1 MALKNVI
8 IFWTNGN
15 LLVSKSYGFQEK
27 DTLILTGL
35 LSAFENLTED
45 LGEGGIKNISMHEHQ
60 ILMNIKNDI
69 CFAIF
74 FNQDDDEKQGIFISD
89 KIIEAFFTIYKGTQ
103 FLQPGRLI
111 EASSFNPFLNI
122 LDDLAVLKDIFEL
135 IESSSKKLSVSEI
148 LEQIKTSYNKEISN
162 YEAWKALNI
171 LVFNQKIIKA
181 DDEDSITFR
190 KKGEI
195 LKKFK
200 FKLKD
205 D

>member
-1 MALKNVI
+1 MPVKNVI

-69 CFAIF
+69 CFAVF
-74 FNQDDDEKQGIFISD
+74 LNQDDDEKRGIFISD
-89 KIIEAFFTIYKGTQ
+89 KIIEAFLTIYRGTK
-103 FLQPGRLI
+103 FLEPGRLI
-111 EASSFNPFLNI
+111 EASSFDPFLNI
-122 LDDLAVLKDIFEL
+122 LDDLVITHKIFNL
-135 IESSSKKLSVSEI
+135 IESSSKKFTISEI
-148 LEQIKTSYNKEISN
+148 IDEYKTTFETEISN
-162 YEAWKALNI
+162 YDVWKALNL
-171 LVFNQKIIKA
+171 LVSNQKIIKSI
-181 DDEDSITFR
+181 DDDSTNFR

-200 FKLKD
+200 FKLKE
-205 D
+205 

>member
-1 MALKNVI
+1 MAVKNVI

-60 ILMNIKNDI
+60 ILMHIKNDI
-69 CFAIF
+69 CFAVF
-74 FNQDDDEKQGIFISD
+74 LDEDDDEKKGLFISD
-89 KIIEAFFTIYKGTQ
+89 KIIEAFLTIYSGTK
-103 FLQPGRLI
+103 FLEPGRLI
-111 EASSFNPFLNI
+111 EASSFDPFLKI
-122 LDDLAVLKDIFEL
+122 LDDLVVTHNIFN
-135 IESSSKKLSVSEI
+135 IVESSSKKLNVSEI
-148 LEQIKTSYNKEISN
+148 VDEYKTKFNEETSN
-162 YEAWKALNI
+162 YEVWKALN
-171 LVFNQKIIKA
+171 LLLSNQKIIKSE
-181 DDEDSITFR
+181 DDDGINFR

-200 FKLKD
+200 FKLKE
-205 D
+205 